1 MMDDRRS
8 GDDRRL
14 PEPAGPP
21 NPLPMSASPMNPLPA
36 RPTSAPR
43 EAETE
48 RPWVHDAEALI
59 MSLRSVQGVSI
70 ATAGGEI
77 TEINI
82 LADGERPP
90 KHVAR
95 DVRSALKAELKVDVD
110 HRKISVAQKRD
121 ETEPGGGPYGGGAQ
135 ILELLSPV
143 EPPAR
148 RVRFHGVTIS
158 LNSLR
163 AHARVEL
170 ALGDREVVG
179 EAEGAT
185 GRQQVPRLIGEA
197 TLRAVERFL
206 SDDYLLS
213 LSDLE
218 VINLGNDSVVV
229 VNVKFITDRRQQTLS
244 GSSVVDHD
252 LQQSV
257 VYATLAALNRILGR
271 VQIKEPVEYELRP
284 TSISHSGDLR
294 GY

>member
-1 MMDDRRS
+1 MIDGRRQLDAPGS
-8 GDDRRL
+8 PLERRIPEGPGGDL
-14 PEPAGPP
+14 QPVV
-21 NPLPMSASPMNPLPA
+21 
-36 RPTSAPR
+36 
-43 EAETE
+43 E

-59 MSLRSVQGVSI
+59 MSLRSVKGVSI
-70 ATAGGEI
+70 TTSAGEI
-77 TEINI
+77 AEINI

-90 KHVAR
+90 KHIVR

-110 HRKISVAQKRD
+110 YRKISVAQKRD
-121 ETEPGGGPYGGGAQ
+121 DSEVPGGSYAGGPP
-135 ILELLSPV
+135 ILELLPAP
-143 EPPAR
+143 EPPVR

-163 AHARVEL
+163 AQARVEL

-206 SDDYLLS
+206 SEDYLLV

-271 VQIKEPVEYELRP
+271 VQIKEPIEYELRP
-284 TSISHSGDLR
+284 TSISQGGDLR
-294 GY
+294 GF